1 MKDALMK
8 TKIVCRICKGDHW
21 TTKCPFKDSKM
32 AENALDIGLNYS
44 NRVGTDAGDEA
55 AAKTASGKYVPPSQR
70 AGAGGRGEMMADRRD
85 DYFTLRI
92 TNLRCVSCN

>member
-8 TKIVCRICKGDHW
+8 TKITCRICKGEHW

-32 AENALDIGLNYS
+32 AENALD
-44 NRVGTDAGDEA
+44 VGTDAGDEA

-70 AGAGGRGEMMADRRD
+70 AGAGGGGTMMADRRD

-92 TNLRCVSCN
+92 TNLRFVKLVLFLMRVI